1 MQIKPIGDRVLIEK
15 MEAEEKTASGIVL
28 PSSAQEQPSIA
39 NVIEISDEI
48 KNDEKKKDII
58 NVGDKVIFSK
68 FAGTEVKNEGK
79 TYLIVKWPDIL
90 AVVK

>member
-15 MEAEEKTASGIVL
+15 VEAEEKTAGGIVL

-39 NVIEISDEI
+39 NVIEISEEI
-48 KNDEKKKDII
+48 KKDEKKKDLIK
-58 NVGDKVIFSK
+58 VGDRVIFSK